1 MTRRL
6 YLVDSHLFENEC
18 SVLSCQ
24 KVQERFDVMVDKTVF
39 FPNKGG
45 QPCDTGALGDVRVLD
60 VREDGEELILRTDG
74 PLPVGMKVLGRIDEA
89 RRLDIMEQHTGEHLL
104 SWCAY
109 RLFDAVNGNVY
120 NVGCEMLEYSSI

>member
-18 SVLSCQ
+18 TILSCQ
-24 KVQERFDVMVDKTVF
+24 KVQEGFDVMVDETVF

-74 PLPVGMKVLGRIDEA
+74 PLPVGARVLGRIDEA
-89 RRLDIMEQHTGEHLL
+89 RRLDIGHHGAAHRGAPFELVRL
-104 SWCAY
+104 SA
-109 RLFDAVNGNVY
+109 L
-120 NVGCEMLEYSSI
+120 